1 MEKSNKN
8 DELQQIFNE
17 KGETLSPVLPDN
29 VKNYQTDLDN
39 FKLAIE
45 ELDNNF
51 VEAIGANKFKIE
63 FEGRIS
69 DIIFQQLKEQVLLN
83 VLERRLKDLL

>member
-1 MEKSNKN
+1 M
-8 DELQQIFNE
+8 NE
-17 KGETLSPVLPDN
+17 KELEEAIKHRTDN

-39 FKLAIE
+39 FNLAIE

-51 VEAIGANKFKIE
+51 AEEIGANKFKIE
-63 FEGRIS
+63 LEGRIS
-69 DIIFQQLKEQVLLN
+69 DIMFQQLKEQVLLN